1 LSTHRLTQKELRA
14 PDAFQRVGGVARRWL
29 EQRRMLVLVAAVLVV
44 VAALAAGVVSSLTN
58 RRDQQAARGLGHALK
73 TLDRPVGEAIPG
85 DDQKPYATQAEKDQA
100 LVAALTTFRS
110 EFGGTPPAAVGAL
123 PLGDAELRLGQA
135 DGALPHFADF
145 LARTPASQIL
155 RVAALEGEGYGWE
168 AKGQLDR
175 ALDAFD
181 RMSREDAGGFL
192 AGMGLYH
199 RARVLLLQGKK
210 AEAAQAFQD
219 VVTVKPGTPAA
230 TLAQDRLALLAAD
243 GVRPQAVLPAR
254 PDAG

>member
-1 LSTHRLTQKELRA
+1 MSTHRLTQKELRA

-29 EQRRMLVLVAAVLVV
+29 EQRRILVLAAAVLVV
-44 VAALAAGVVSSLTN
+44 VAALVAGVVSSLTN

-73 TLDRPVGEAIPG
+73 ALDRPVGEALPG
-85 DDQKPYATQAEKDQA
+85 DDQKPYATQAEKDHA
-100 LVAALTTFRS
+100 LVAALTPFRS
-110 EFGGTPPAAVGAL
+110 EFSGTPPAATAAL
-123 PLGDAELRLGQA
+123 PLGDAELRLAQA
-135 DGALPHFADF
+135 DGSLPHFADF
-145 LARTPASQIL
+145 LARTPVSQIL
-155 RVAALEGEGYGWE
+155 RVSALEGEGYGWE

-199 RARVLLLQGKK
+199 RARVLLLQGKN
-210 AEAAQAFQD
+210 AEAAKAFQD
-219 VVTVKPGTPAA
+219 VVTMKPGTPAA
-230 TLAQDRLALLAAD
+230 TLAQDRLSLLAAD
-243 GVRPQAVLPAR
+243 GVRPQAVVPVR